1 MSLLQ
6 KQTTDSSLQAVNT
19 AADIP
24 AKYQNTPIGRLLE
37 FHNLG
42 VALDKYER
50 AELLIGMCMDN
61 RKILRTPDNFAYIL
75 RTSGANM
82 RHNEFRVSFA
92 LSIGGVRHIALIAH
106 TNCGMVGLTRKMPA
120 FVQGM
125 IEVGWDEQE
134 AKDYFFQ
141 YAPFFEIENE
151 TDFVRLEAARLR
163 EKYPNVVIAPLLYQ
177 LEDNRLY
184 IVEDNQSH
192 VVQD

>member
-1 MSLLQ
+1 MSLLAINE
-6 KQTTDSSLQAVNT
+6 L
-19 AADIP
+19 ADIP
-24 AKYQNTPIGRLLE
+24 EQHQNTPIGRLLE

-42 VALDKYER
+42 VPLPKYER

-61 RKILRTPDNFAYIL
+61 RKVLRTPDNFAFVL

-106 TNCGMVGLTRKMPA
+106 TNCGMVGLTRKLPA

-134 AKDYFFQ
+134 ARDYFFQ
-141 YAPFFEIENE
+141 YAPFFEIEDE
-151 TDFVRLEAARLR
+151 IEFVRLEAARLR
-163 EKYPNVVIAPLLYQ
+163 EKYPNVVVVPLLYQ

-184 IVEDNQSH
+184 L
-192 VVQD
+192 VQE

>member
-1 MSLLQ
+1 VSLL
-6 KQTTDSSLQAVNT
+6 AVNV

-24 AKYQNTPIGRLLE
+24 AQYQNTPIGRLLE

-42 VALDKYER
+42 ATLEPCKR

-61 RKILRTPDNFAYIL
+61 RKVLRTPDNFAFVL

-125 IEVGWDEQE
+125 IEVGWNEQE
-134 AKDYFFQ
+134 ARDYFFQ
-141 YAPFFEIENE
+141 YAP
-151 TDFVRLEAARLR
+151 
-163 EKYPNVVIAPLLYQ
+163 YPNVIIAPLLYQ

-184 IVEDNQSH
+184 VVQDNPSH